1 MMQVVPAFVDETGVL
16 TGTIKEQPVY
26 GIGLLV
32 VHDPAPLTN
41 SFYKLHFSFR
51 SSRTEQRN
59 KLRRQIREEGRTP
72 TLSELDRLMW
82 STRHHEYKFTGV
94 TQHNL
99 QQYIDLLNVYFSFD
113 SVEFHAL
120 LVDKTAPEFDLGHW
134 DNDEWRA
141 YIELARELL
150 RRRLKQP
157 VFAVVDLQG
166 QPNEASIRVEDRICS
181 LPQVAGCLRAT
192 SDMSIFLQIVD
203 VLIGC
208 VQFDWKDH
216 QGYYAVSPKSAAA
229 KRNLVQFVRTK
240 IGLPGGKPILS
251 PSRNYRKTIKPSV
264 FTAWL
269 YK

>member
-1 MMQVVPAFVDETGVL
+1 MQVVPAFVDETGVL
-16 TGTIKEQPVY
+16 TGTNKEQPVY

-59 KLRRQIREEGRTP
+59 KLRRQIRGENRTP
-72 TLSELDRLMW
+72 TLTELDRLMW

-94 TQHNL
+94 TQQNI

-120 LVDKTAPEFDLGHW
+120 LVDKTAPEFYLEHW

-150 RRRLKQP
+150 NRRPKQP
-157 VFAVVDLQG
+157 VFEVLDLQG
-166 QPNEASIRVEDRICS
+166 QPNEASIRIDDRVCS
-181 LPQVAGCLRAT
+181 LQQVAGCLRAT

-208 VQFDWKDH
+208 IQFDLKDH
-216 QGYYAVSPKSAAA
+216 HGYYAGSSKSAAA
-229 KRNLVQFVRTK
+229 KRDLAQFVRTK
-240 IGLPGGKPILS
+240 IGLPGCKPIF
-251 PSRNYRKTIKPSV
+251 V
-264 FTAWL
+264 
-269 YK
+269 